1 MSPGA
6 DLPTDPTLTAVDGR
20 RQRGEDN
27 RARIVAA
34 MLEVIH
40 GGNLSP
46 SAELIAARA
55 EVSLRTVFRHFA
67 DMDSLYREMSLAI
80 ERAFGAVVDMP
91 FTAEDWRGRVIELVG
106 RRAAVFEEIAPY
118 KRASDAYRHRS
129 KFLEADNDRF
139 IGLLREILRR
149 ELPAALAADEL
160 TFEAL
165 DLLLGFDAWSRLRR
179 EQGLSAERTR
189 AVLEAAVGRLIA

>member
-1 MSPGA
+1 
-6 DLPTDPTLTAVDGR
+6 
-20 RQRGEDN
+20 
-27 RARIVAA
+27 
-34 MLEVIH
+34 
-40 GGNLSP
+40 
-46 SAELIAARA
+46 
-55 EVSLRTVFRHFA
+55 
-67 DMDSLYREMSLAI
+67 MSLAI